1 MPHRAPAVHAAGDGA
16 KWGIARV
23 TASNTKGSGG
33 SSPAPH
39 GGLGLRARAL
49 LRSYARHSGLLLMLV
64 PALLYY
70 AVFKYGP
77 IYGVTIAFKDFRIIE
92 GILGSPWVGFKWFER
107 LFSMLSFFQVVSNT
121 VIISFYKLLFG
132 FPAPIL
138 FAVLLNEI
146 AFKRFKKVV
155 QTISY
160 LPHFL
165 SWVVLASIFMLFLSP
180 SAGPVNYLL
189 RNMGMQEIYFLAEPK
204 WFRGLLVV
212 THVWKT
218 FGWSSIVYLATLSNI
233 DTELYDAAYVDG
245 ANRFQRMAHV
255 TLPGLAPV
263 ITIMFIFAVGQLLSD
278 DFDQIYNLYSPAV
291 YSVADVIS
299 TYTYRVGLLEVN
311 YSLGAAVGLFRN
323 AVAFALILATNA
335 IARRISDYGLW

>member
-1 MPHRAPAVHAAGDGA
+1 MSTDFGTFDSGPAGERRRPASALATAAAGPRP
-16 KWGIARV
+16 RV
-23 TASNTKGSGG
+23 SAAAAIG
-33 SSPAPH
+33 
-39 GGLGLRARAL
+39 
-49 LRSYARHSGLLLMLV
+49 RSFAGYRRHSALFLMLL
-64 PALLYY
+64 PALIYY
-70 AVFKYGP
+70 AIFKYAP

-92 GILGSPWVGFKWFER
+92 GILGSPWAGFKYFER
-107 LFSMLSFFQVVSNT
+107 LFAMKSFFQVVSNT
-121 VIISFYKLLFG
+121 VIISFLKLLFG

-138 FAVLLNEI
+138 FAILLNEI
-146 AFKRFKKVV
+146 AFPSLKKAV

-180 SAGPVNYLL
+180 SAGPVNHVLKGL
-189 RNMGMQEIYFLAEPK
+189 GMQEIYFLAEPE

-233 DTELYDAAYVDG
+233 DTELYDAAFVDG
-245 ANRFQRMAHV
+245 ANRGQRMAHV

-299 TYTYRVGLLEVN
+299 TYTYRIGLLEVN

-323 AVAFALILATNA
+323 VIAFALILITNG

>member
-1 MPHRAPAVHAAGDGA
+1 MV
-16 KWGIARV
+16 
-23 TASNTKGSGG
+23 SNTKEYEGG
-33 SSPAPH
+33 RSPW
-39 GGLGLRARAL
+39 GGAAVRRPWRSLATRSRLLLHSYGTHRAL
-49 LRSYARHSGLLLMLV
+49 FLMLV
-64 PALLYY
+64 PAIAYY
-70 AVFKYGP
+70 LVFKYAP
-77 IYGVTIAFKDFRIIE
+77 IYGVTIAFKDFRIVE
-92 GILGSPWVGFKWFER
+92 GILGSPWAGFKYFER
-107 LFSMLSFFQVVSNT
+107 LFAMRSFFQVVSNT

-138 FAVLLNEI
+138 FAILLNEI
-146 AFKRFKKVV
+146 GSRGLKKTV

-180 SAGPVNYLL
+180 SAGPVNAVLKS
-189 RNMGMQEIYFLAEPK
+189 MGLHEIYFLAEPE
-204 WFRGLLVV
+204 WFRGLLVA

-233 DTELYDAAYVDG
+233 DTELYDAAWVDG
-245 ANRFQRMAHV
+245 ANRLQRMRHV

-323 AVAFALILATNA
+323 AVAFVLILITNT

>member
-1 MPHRAPAVHAAGDGA
+1 MV
-16 KWGIARV
+16 
-23 TASNTKGSGG
+23 SNTKELNTNGDS
-33 SSPAPH
+33 
-39 GGLGLRARAL
+39 LRTAGIRRPWRSLAARMKDLA
-49 LRSYARHSGLLLMLV
+49 RSYRAHSALFLMLA
-64 PALLYY
+64 PALIYY
-70 AVFKYGP
+70 AVFKYAP

-92 GILGSPWVGFKWFER
+92 GILGSPWVGLKYFER
-107 LFSMLSFFQVVSNT
+107 LFSMRSFFQVVSNT
-121 VIISFYKLLFG
+121 VIISFYKLLIG

-138 FAVLLNEI
+138 FAILLNEI
-146 AFKRFKKVV
+146 AMRRFKKVV

-180 SAGPVNYLL
+180 SAGPVNHLL
-189 RNMGMQEIYFLAEPK
+189 KAMGFKEIYFLAEPE
-204 WFRGLLVV
+204 WFRGLLVA

-218 FGWSSIVYLATLSNI
+218 FGWSSIVYLATLSNN
-233 DTELYDAAYVDG
+233 DTELYDAAWVDG
-245 ANRFQRMAHV
+245 ANRLQRMRHV

-323 AVAFALILATNA
+323 AVAFALILVTNT